1 MAQEV
6 RYNPVQFLYTNN
18 VACREMAESLS
29 GFHQDAMRRS
39 DTYRAMVQTVSQS
52 QSIHVYVRKQLNEDS
67 ERTNQPLHRISKKDD
82 KIIEISRKAI
92 DAQAWL
98 APSTER
104 SDITRALAIRFLI
117 DGVRKACQSH
127 ALENRIETAGLYQLE
142 DDMDESVFQG
152 GGNDSTVPWA
162 GGENV
167 LGASS
172 MHTMSRICEEI
183 RDYCVLLS

>member
-1 MAQEV
+1 MAQEIWHH
-6 RYNPVQFLYTNN
+6 PVQFLYTNN
-18 VACREMAESLS
+18 IACREMAQSLS
-29 GFHQDAMRRS
+29 DFHQDAMRRS
-39 DTYRAMVQTVSQS
+39 DTYRAMVHAVSQS
-52 QSIHVYVRKQLNEDS
+52 QSIHIYVRKQLTEDS
-67 ERTNQPLHRISKKDD
+67 ERMNLPLHRISKKDD

-104 SDITRALAIRFLI
+104 SNIVRALAISLLI
-117 DGVRKACQSH
+117 DGVRKAFHSH
-127 ALENRIETAGLYQLE
+127 ALENRIETSGLYQLE

-152 GGNDSTVPWA
+152 EGNDSRVPWA

-167 LGASS
+167 LGSSS